1 MDRASVIFC
10 IGSVLFCMGI
20 AIITFSAASVSRV
33 KLNTAMTPMDAE
45 KMKDIDLGE
54 FGIVS
59 VVEMLDYY
67 LENPPTNTNAKS
79 ELKKTRFQGC

>member
-1 MDRASVIFC
+1 MDRSSIIFC
-10 IGSVLFCMGI
+10 IGSVLFCIGI
-20 AIITFSAASVSRV
+20 AIFTFPAASVSRV
-33 KLNTAMTPMDAE
+33 KLDTAMTPMDAE

-67 LENPPTNTNAKS
+67 LENPPTKTNAKS